1 MRSAAGST
9 AKVIVIV
16 AILVGLLVLGLIGW
30 FSGLIPDTW
39 EAIMALTTEPLS
51 INGLASALWPVAVVG
66 IIMIALIA
74 VLTDL

>member
-1 MRSAAGST
+1 MPSAAGST

-30 FSGLIPDTW
+30 FSGLIPGTW

-51 INGLASALWPVAVVG
+51 ISGLASALWPVAIVG

>member
-9 AKVIVIV
+9 AKIIVIV

-30 FSGLIPDTW
+30 FSGLIPGTW
-39 EAIMALTTEPLS
+39 EAIMALTTELLS
-51 INGLASALWPVAVVG
+51 ISGLASALWPVAVVG